1 MMSLPSR
8 PWQWVLFVALIAQ
21 IVLSLI
27 LVTGDYSQAPAAV
40 GRDIYIVAG
49 VTLVCSLIGS
59 GCLPTDTEFKL
70 SRNCLL
76 IMVIVTALAMF
87 FAIMAGALTVWVI
100 APSLAM
106 ACGLLLLYRE
116 LALTRANQPQD

>member
-59 GCLPTDTEFKL
+59 GCLL
-70 SRNCLL
+70 SL
-76 IMVIVTALAMF
+76 IHI
-87 FAIMAGALTVWVI
+87 
-100 APSLAM
+100 
-106 ACGLLLLYRE
+106 
-116 LALTRANQPQD
+116 

>member
-8 PWQWVLFVALIAQ
+8 PWQWVLFVALIGQ
-21 IVLSLI
+21 IVLSL
-27 LVTGDYSQAPAAV
+27 LLFTGDYSQVLAAV
-40 GRDIYIVAG
+40 GRDIRIVAA

-59 GCLPTDTEFKL
+59 GCLPTAAEFRL

-76 IMVIVTALAMF
+76 IMVIITALAMF
-87 FAIMAGALTVWVI
+87 FAIVAGALTGWVI
-100 APSLAM
+100 VPSLIM

-116 LALTRANQPQD
+116 LALTRSTQSQD

>member
-8 PWQWVLFVALIAQ
+8 PWQWVLFVALIGQ

-40 GRDIYIVAG
+40 SRDIYIVAS
-49 VTLVCSLIGS
+49 VSLVCSLIGS
-59 GCLPTDTEFKL
+59 GCLPTVTEFKL

-76 IMVIVTALAMF
+76 IMVIITALAMF

-100 APSLAM
+100 VPSLVM
-106 ACGLLLLYRE
+106 VCGLLLLYRE
-116 LALTRANQPQD
+116 LALTRADQSQD